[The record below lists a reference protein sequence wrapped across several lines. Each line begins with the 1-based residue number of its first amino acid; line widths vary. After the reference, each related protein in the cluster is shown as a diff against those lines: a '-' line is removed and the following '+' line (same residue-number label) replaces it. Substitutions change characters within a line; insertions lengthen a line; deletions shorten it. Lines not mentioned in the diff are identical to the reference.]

1 MSLRWKREPGTPN
14 PQMINQQ
21 MSGYQPLPNMN
32 GYGSFMQAQAN
43 AQQMQGYV
51 PGPTYDGYA
60 SSQYASDL
68 MRGYNESNPY
78 NSTAFDP
85 RTASKAEI
93 KAMQSK
99 LGVKADGVWGKRSQA
114 AYDAANAVAPSEEDI
129 LRSNMNNLGRGMGGD
144 AGAGAVDLYGRQMQ
158 QREQVQQEIAKL
170 QTRLNEINTRIA
182 EIDKSLPAGAGNDKA
197 WEIAAQRASIGD
209 MSAYD
214 SMVQRG
220 ATGAQS
226 ANAIDNALMDAEKLT
241 WGLNAKD
248 DEDRMAARN
257 QIEVAL
263 RKAERDAAQTGTKLP
278 DSYYRLKNA
287 LEADVGGNASSLV
300 NMLKYKKEKGTLTD
314 ADREYVEEMMKGK
327 ENSKEYE
334 TLMSFWTGSK
344 GSTTEAKAKAKAE
357 DKRITDMAIELEN
370 MSPEAQND
378 YWNKLSHADKV
389 KLLKKGKWDKGYF
402 KRSK

>member
-1 MSLRWKREPGTPN
+1 
-14 PQMINQQ
+14 
-21 MSGYQPLPNMN
+21 
-32 GYGSFMQAQAN
+32 
-43 AQQMQGYV
+43 
-51 PGPTYDGYA
+51 
-60 SSQYASDL
+60 
-68 MRGYNESNPY
+68 
-78 NSTAFDP
+78 
-85 RTASKAEI
+85 
-93 KAMQSK
+93 
-99 LGVKADGVWGKRSQA
+99 
-114 AYDAANAVAPSEEDI
+114 
-129 LRSNMNNLGRGMGGD
+129 
-144 AGAGAVDLYGRQMQ
+144 MQ
-158 QREQVQQEIAKL
+158 QIQQLEA
-170 QTRLNEINTRIA
+170 RLSQINARIA
-182 EIDKSLPAGAGNDKA
+182 EIDKSLPAGAGNDNA

-220 ATGAQS
+220 ATGAQT

-334 TLMSFWTGSK
+334 TLMSFWKDSK
-344 GSTTEAKAKAKAE
+344 GSTAEAKAKAKAE
-357 DKRITDMAIELEN
+357 KDAAYLDFKDVKDLGNNAAGQPKIFEVMQVWEDKRRKRFLKYYNVDPKTG
-370 MSPEAQND
+370 
-378 YWNKLSHADKV
+378 KV
-389 KLLKKGKWDKGYF
+389 TKK
-402 KRSK
+402 

>member
-1 MSLRWKREPGTPN
+1 MSLRWKNQLPQLQPN
-14 PQMINQQ
+14 FVDPAGVNAARMQ
-21 MSGYQPLPNMN
+21 GYQPGVVPTPESYSAQDMAGYNPNNVYMGRVSDRAGQPGSGN
-32 GYGSFMQAQAN
+32 GYQFDSREIDEYTAQKDAEAQA
-43 AQQMQGYV
+43 
-51 PGPTYDGYA
+51 
-60 SSQYASDL
+60 
-68 MRGYNESNPY
+68 
-78 NSTAFDP
+78 
-85 RTASKAEI
+85 
-93 KAMQSK
+93 
-99 LGVKADGVWGKRSQA
+99 
-114 AYDAANAVAPSEEDI
+114 
-129 LRSNMNNLGRGMGGD
+129 
-144 AGAGAVDLYGRQMQ
+144 MQ
-158 QREQVQQEIAKL
+158 QREQAMQQIQQLEA
-170 QTRLNEINTRIA
+170 RLDEINKRIA
-182 EIDKSLPAGAGNDKA
+182 EIDKSMPAGAGNDKY

-220 ATGAQS
+220 ATGSQT

-263 RKAERDAAQTGTKLP
+263 RKAERDASQTGTKLP

-287 LEADVGGNASSLV
+287 LAADVGGNASSLV

-334 TLMSFWTGSK
+334 TLMSFWKDSK
-344 GSTTEAKAKAKAE
+344 GGTTEAKAKAKAE
-357 DKRITDMAIELEN
+357 DKRITDMATELEN
-370 MSPEAQND
+370 MSPDAQND
-378 YWNKLSHADKV
+378 YWNKLSHKDKV

>member
-1 MSLRWKREPGTPN
+1 MSLRWKNQLPQLQPN
-14 PQMINQQ
+14 FVDPAGVNATMMQ
-21 MSGYQPLPNMN
+21 GYQPGVNSPSAYASQNMAGYNPNNVYMGRISDRAGQPGSGN
-32 GYGSFMQAQAN
+32 GYQFDSREIDAYTAQKDAE
-43 AQQMQGYV
+43 AQ
-51 PGPTYDGYA
+51 
-60 SSQYASDL
+60 SL
-68 MRGYNESNPY
+68 
-78 NSTAFDP
+78 
-85 RTASKAEI
+85 
-93 KAMQSK
+93 
-99 LGVKADGVWGKRSQA
+99 
-114 AYDAANAVAPSEEDI
+114 
-129 LRSNMNNLGRGMGGD
+129 
-144 AGAGAVDLYGRQMQ
+144 Q
-158 QREQVQQEIAKL
+158 QREQAMQQIQQLEA
-170 QTRLNEINTRIA
+170 RLNEINTRIA
-182 EIDKSLPAGAGNDKA
+182 EIDKSLPAGAGNDNA

-344 GSTTEAKAKAKAE
+344 GATAEAKAKAKREKDAAYLDFKDVKDLGNNAAGHPKIFDVMQGWE
-357 DKRITDMAIELEN
+357 DKRRKRFLKYYNVDEKTG
-370 MSPEAQND
+370 
-378 YWNKLSHADKV
+378 KV
-389 KLLKKGKWDKGYF
+389 TKK
-402 KRSK
+402 

>member
-1 MSLRWKREPGTPN
+1 MSLRWKNQRREPDYAN
-14 PQMINQQ
+14 PDLMG
-21 MSGYQPLPNMN
+21 GYRPASAGFAQEPTFAQVL
-32 GYGSFMQAQAN
+32 GAQAS
-43 AQQMQGYV
+43 QQMQGYV

-68 MRGYNESNPY
+68 MRGYSESNPY
-78 NSTAFDP
+78 NIFNPA
-85 RTASKAEI
+85 TASKDEI
-93 KAMQSK
+93 KAMQNK
-99 LGVKADGVWGKRSQA
+99 LGVKADGIWGKKSQA
-114 AYDAANAVAPSEEDI
+114 AYDTANAVTSAQETD
-129 LRSNMNNLGRGMGGD
+129 LGRRAGGD
-144 AGAGAVDLYGRQMQ
+144 MSASYIAKREQAMQ
-158 QREQVQQEIAKL
+158 QIQQLEA
-170 QTRLNEINTRIA
+170 RLSQINARIA
-182 EIDKSLPAGAGNDKA
+182 EIDKALPAGAGNDKA

-248 DEDRMAARN
+248 DEDRRAARN

-263 RKAERDAAQTGTKLP
+263 RKAERDASQTGTKLP

-334 TLMSFWTGSK
+334 TLMSFWTDSK
-344 GSTTEAKAKAKAE
+344 GSTTEDKAKAKAE
-357 DKRITDMAIELEN
+357 EQRITKLATELEN
-370 MSPEAQND
+370 LSPAEQATR
-378 YWNKLSHADKV
+378 WNQLSKYDRT

-402 KRSK
+402 KRNK

>member
-1 MSLRWKREPGTPN
+1 MSLRWKNQLPQLQPN
-14 PQMINQQ
+14 FVDPAGVNATMMQ
-21 MSGYQPLPNMN
+21 GYQPGVNSPSAYASQNMAGYNPNNVYMGRVSDRAGQPGSGN
-32 GYGSFMQAQAN
+32 GYQFDSHEIDEYTAQKDAEAQA
-43 AQQMQGYV
+43 
-51 PGPTYDGYA
+51 
-60 SSQYASDL
+60 
-68 MRGYNESNPY
+68 
-78 NSTAFDP
+78 
-85 RTASKAEI
+85 
-93 KAMQSK
+93 
-99 LGVKADGVWGKRSQA
+99 
-114 AYDAANAVAPSEEDI
+114 
-129 LRSNMNNLGRGMGGD
+129 
-144 AGAGAVDLYGRQMQ
+144 MQ
-158 QREQVQQEIAKL
+158 QREQAMQQIQQLEA
-170 QTRLNEINTRIA
+170 RLNEINTRIA
-182 EIDKSLPAGAGNDKA
+182 EIDKSLPAGNGNDQA

-214 SMVQRG
+214 SMLQRG
-220 ATGAQS
+220 ATGTQT

-334 TLMSFWTGSK
+334 TLMSFWTDSK
-344 GSTTEAKAKAKAE
+344 GKTTDDKARAKAE
-357 DKRITDMAIELEN
+357 KDAAYIDFKDVKDLGNNAAGQPKIFEVMQGWEDKRRKRFLKYYNVDPKTG
-370 MSPEAQND
+370 
-378 YWNKLSHADKV
+378 KV
-389 KLLKKGKWDKGYF
+389 TKK
-402 KRSK
+402 

>member
-1 MSLRWKREPGTPN
+1 MSLRWKNQLPQLQPN
-14 PQMINQQ
+14 FVDPAGVNATMTQ
-21 MSGYQPLPNMN
+21 GYQPGVNSPSAYASQNMAGYNPNNVYMGRVSDRAGQPGSGN
-32 GYGSFMQAQAN
+32 GYQFDSREIDEYTAQKDAEVQA
-43 AQQMQGYV
+43 
-51 PGPTYDGYA
+51 
-60 SSQYASDL
+60 S
-68 MRGYNESNPY
+68 
-78 NSTAFDP
+78 
-85 RTASKAEI
+85 
-93 KAMQSK
+93 
-99 LGVKADGVWGKRSQA
+99 
-114 AYDAANAVAPSEEDI
+114 
-129 LRSNMNNLGRGMGGD
+129 
-144 AGAGAVDLYGRQMQ
+144 Q
-158 QREQVQQEIAKL
+158 QREQAMQQIQQLEA
-170 QTRLNEINTRIA
+170 RLSQINARIA

-197 WEIAAQRASIGD
+197 LEIAAQRASIGD

-248 DEDRMAARN
+248 DEDRRAARN

-287 LEADVGGNASSLV
+287 LEADVGGNASSLI

-334 TLMSFWTGSK
+334 TLMSFWTDSK
-344 GSTTEAKAKAKAE
+344 GSTTEDKAKAKAE
-357 DKRITDMAIELEN
+357 EQRITKLATELEN
-370 MSPEAQND
+370 LSPAEQATR
-378 YWNKLSHADKV
+378 WNQLSKSDRT

-402 KRSK
+402 KRNK

>member
-1 MSLRWKREPGTPN
+1 MSLRWKNQRREPDYAN
-14 PQMINQQ
+14 PDLMG
-21 MSGYQPLPNMN
+21 GYRPASAGFAPEPTFAQVL
-32 GYGSFMQAQAN
+32 GAQA

-51 PGPTYDGYA
+51 PSDQTANYNSAAYA
-60 SSQYASDL
+60 SEQMKGYVPSGPDAEPVVEDFGRRAGGDTGAASIQ
-68 MRGYNESNPY
+68 RREQ
-78 NSTAFDP
+78 
-85 RTASKAEI
+85 
-93 KAMQSK
+93 AMQQIQQ
-99 LGVKADGVWGKRSQA
+99 LEARLSQI
-114 AYDAANAVAPSEEDI
+114 NA
-129 LRSNMNNLGRGMGGD
+129 
-144 AGAGAVDLYGRQMQ
+144 
-158 QREQVQQEIAKL
+158 
-170 QTRLNEINTRIA
+170 RIA

-214 SMVQRG
+214 SMIQRG

-248 DEDRMAARN
+248 DEDRRAARN

-334 TLMSFWTGSK
+334 TLMSFWTDSK

-357 DKRITDMAIELEN
+357 EKRINDMAIEIEN
-370 MSPEAQND
+370 MSPDQQKD
-378 YWNKLSHADKV
+378 YWNKLSHKDRA

-402 KRSK
+402 KRNK

>member
-1 MSLRWKREPGTPN
+1 MSLRWKNQRRDPDYANPDLMGGYRPASAGFAQEPTY
-14 PQMINQQ
+14 QQVLSNQ
-21 MSGYQPLPNMN
+21 
-32 GYGSFMQAQAN
+32 AA
-43 AQQMQGYV
+43 AQMQGYV

-60 SSQYASDL
+60 SSQYASDI

-99 LGVKADGVWGKRSQA
+99 LGVKADGIWGKKSQA
-114 AYDAANAVAPSEEDI
+114 AYDAANAVTSEQDNE
-129 LRSNMNNLGRGMGGD
+129 LGRRAGGD
-144 AGAGAVDLYGRQMQ
+144 MSASYIVKREQTMQ
-158 QREQVQQEIAKL
+158 QIQQLEA
-170 QTRLNEINTRIA
+170 RLSQINARIA

-214 SMVQRG
+214 SMIQRG

-248 DEDRMAARN
+248 DEDRRAARN

-287 LEADVGGNASSLV
+287 LAADVGGNASSLV

-334 TLMSFWTGSK
+334 TLMSFWTDSK
-344 GSTTEAKAKAKAE
+344 GSTTEDKEKAKAE
-357 DKRITDMAIELEN
+357 EKRITDLATELEN
-370 MSPEAQND
+370 LSPAEQSTR
-378 YWNKLSHADKV
+378 WNNLSKSDRT

-402 KRSK
+402 KRNK

>member
-1 MSLRWKREPGTPN
+1 MSLRWKNQLPQLQPN
-14 PQMINQQ
+14 FVDPAGVNATMMQ
-21 MSGYQPLPNMN
+21 GYQPGVIPTTAS
-32 GYGSFMQAQAN
+32 YAAQD
-43 AQQMQGYV
+43 MQGYNPNNV
-51 PGPTYDGYA
+51 YMGRVSDRAGQPGSGNGYQFD
-60 SSQYASDL
+60 SREIDEY
-68 MRGYNESNPY
+68 
-78 NSTAFDP
+78 TAQKD
-85 RTASKAEI
+85 AE
-93 KAMQSK
+93 A
-99 LGVKADGVWGKRSQA
+99 QA
-114 AYDAANAVAPSEEDI
+114 
-129 LRSNMNNLGRGMGGD
+129 L
-144 AGAGAVDLYGRQMQ
+144 Q
-158 QREQVQQEIAKL
+158 QREQAMQQIQQLEA
-170 QTRLNEINTRIA
+170 RLNEINTRIA

-248 DEDRMAARN
+248 DEDRRAARN

-334 TLMSFWTGSK
+334 TLMSFWKDSK

-357 DKRITDMAIELEN
+357 KDAAYLDFKDVKDLGNNAAGQPKIFEVMQGWEDKRRKRFLK
-370 MSPEAQND
+370 
-378 YWNKLSHADKV
+378 YYKV
-389 KLLKKGKWDKGYF
+389 DEKTGKVTKK
-402 KRSK
+402 

>member
-1 MSLRWKREPGTPN
+1 MSLRWKNQRREPDYAN
-14 PQMINQQ
+14 PDLMG
-21 MSGYQPLPNMN
+21 GYRPASAGFAQEPTFAQVL
-32 GYGSFMQAQAN
+32 GAQA

-51 PGPTYDGYA
+51 PGPRYDGYNSA
-60 SSQYASDL
+60 QYASDL
-68 MRGYNESNPY
+68 MRGYSESNPY
-78 NSTAFDP
+78 NVFNPA
-85 RTASKAEI
+85 TASKDEI

-99 LGVKADGVWGKRSQA
+99 LGVKADGIWGKKSQA
-114 AYDAANAVAPSEEDI
+114 AYDTANAVTSVQDTE
-129 LRSNMNNLGRGMGGD
+129 LGRRAGGD
-144 AGAGAVDLYGRQMQ
+144 MSASYIAKRDQAMQ
-158 QREQVQQEIAKL
+158 QIQQLEA
-170 QTRLNEINTRIA
+170 RLTQINNRIA
-182 EIDKSLPAGAGNDKA
+182 EIDKSMPAGDGDKA

-220 ATGAQS
+220 ATGAQT

-248 DEDRMAARN
+248 DEDRRAARN

-300 NMLKYKKEKGTLTD
+300 NMLKYKKAKGTLTD

-334 TLMSFWTGSK
+334 TLMSFWTDSK
-344 GSTTEAKAKAKAE
+344 GSTTEDKAKAKAE
-357 DKRITDMAIELEN
+357 KDSAYLDFKDVKDLGNNSAGQPKIFEVMQGWTDKRRKRFLKYYNVDPKTG
-370 MSPEAQND
+370 
-378 YWNKLSHADKV
+378 KV
-389 KLLKKGKWDKGYF
+389 TKK
-402 KRSK
+402 